1 MLKILTAPHPVL
13 TKKSKPISDFGPKT
27 KDFCRQLSETLLS
40 CQNPTGVG
48 LAAPQVGKN
57 WQIFVI
63 SLPGEK
69 PTAFINPKIVSH
81 SQKKTFFLIENEKG
95 QKGEPFLEG
104 CLSLPKIFGA
114 VKRWPEIKVE
124 FFNPAGE
131 KQKAK
136 LENLAAI
143 VFQHEYDHLQGV
155 LFTQRIIK
163 QGGEVFQ
170 EKNGQLEKI

>member
-1 MLKILTAPHPVL
+1 
-13 TKKSKPISDFGPKT
+13 
-27 KDFCRQLSETLLS
+27 
-40 CQNPTGVG
+40 
-48 LAAPQVGKN
+48 
-57 WQIFVI
+57 
-63 SLPGEK
+63 
-69 PTAFINPKIVSH
+69 
-81 SQKKTFFLIENEKG
+81 
-95 QKGEPFLEG
+95 
-104 CLSLPKIFGA
+104 

-143 VFQHEYDHLQGV
+143 VFQHEYDHLQGI

>member
-1 MLKILTAPHPVL
+1 MLKILTAPHPAL

-27 KDFCRQLSETLLS
+27 RNFCHLLSKTLLS
-40 CQNPTGVG
+40 CQNPSGIG

-57 WQIFVI
+57 WQIFTI
-63 SLPGEK
+63 ALPGER
-69 PTAFINPKIVSH
+69 PIVFVNPKIISH
-81 SQKKTFFLIENEKG
+81 SQKKTYFLLEDEKG
-95 QKGEPFLEG
+95 KKKEPFLEG
-104 CLSLPKIFGA
+104 CLSLPNIFGT
-114 VKRWPEIKVE
+114 VKRWTEIKVE

-143 VFQHEYDHLQGV
+143 VFQHEYDHLQGI